1 MKVSLDDGKTWVD
14 VNTVRVIQDV
24 DDPTDNEEPAK
35 VQLHINLLKDKMEN
49 YVFIDDGCDGSD
61 VCTYLELGDRLVN
74 GG

>member
-24 DDPTDNEEPAK
+24 DDPTDNEEPVK

-49 YVFIDDGCDGSD
+49 YVFIDDG
-61 VCTYLELGDRLVN
+61 
-74 GG
+74 